1 MRPVADRPRRI
12 LLVCVGNI
20 CRSPTAEVILRHRCQ
35 GAGTEH
41 DGRIEVESAG
51 LGALVGNPIDPLAE
65 AVLAA
70 HGLSGANHVAR
81 QLTAGMVE
89 AADLVLVMEAAQRS
103 AIQALS
109 APAAERT
116 FLLGKWHGEVDIP
129 DPYRQ
134 RLAVFRDVYWMIDKA
149 VNSWCM
155 HLR

>member
-1 MRPVADRPRRI
+1 MRPVLDRPRRV
-12 LLVCVGNI
+12 LLVCVGNV
-20 CRSPTAEVILRHRCQ
+20 CRSPTAEVLLRRRCH
-35 GAGTEH
+35 GGGIA
-41 DGRIEVESAG
+41 VESAG

-65 AVLAA
+65 AVLAE
-70 HGLSGANHVAR
+70 HGLSGATHVAR
-81 QLTAGMVE
+81 QLTAAMVDT
-89 AADLVLVMEAAQRS
+89 ADIVLVMEAPQRG

-109 APAAERT
+109 APAADRT

-155 HLR
+155 HLF

>member
-1 MRPVADRPRRI
+1 MRTGPDRPRRV
-12 LLVCVGNI
+12 LLVCVGNV
-20 CRSPTAEVILRHRCQ
+20 CRSPTAEVLLRRRCSGQ
-35 GAGTEH
+35 GMV
-41 DGRIEVESAG
+41 VESAG

-65 AVLAA
+65 AVLAD
-70 HGLSGANHVAR
+70 HGLSAATHVAR

-89 AADLVLVMEAAQRS
+89 AADLVLVMEASQRN
-103 AIQALS
+103 AIAALS

-134 RLAVFRDVYWMIDKA
+134 RLAVFRDVYWMIDKS

-155 HLR
+155 HLF

>member
-1 MRPVADRPRRI
+1 MRPVPDRPCRV
-12 LLVCVGNI
+12 LLVCVGNV
-20 CRSPTAEVILRHRCQ
+20 CRSPTAEVLLRRRSH
-35 GAGTEH
+35 GPG
-41 DGRIEVESAG
+41 IVVESAG

-65 AVLAA
+65 AVLVE
-70 HGLSGANHVAR
+70 HGLSASGHVAR

-89 AADLVLVMEAAQRS
+89 AADLVLVMEASQRG
-103 AIQALS
+103 AVAALS

-134 RLAVFRDVYWMIDKA
+134 RLAVFRDVYWMIDKS

-155 HLR
+155 HLF